1 MNDAVEVGLTDST
14 LMTGKPSTWG
24 SGQQGRDGLRNCVAD
39 TQRLEQHA
47 N

>member
-1 MNDAVEVGLTDST
+1 MDDAVEVGLTDST

-24 SGQQGRDGLRNCVAD
+24 SGQPCGGKLRGSVTD
-39 TQRLEQHA
+39 TPRLEIYA